1 MPRDVDPAIVTD
13 DSAYVYA
20 VDDFNELVKANLK
33 AREREAVRADKLVQ
47 KQIEELVEWY
57 QENRIAPTIQQL
69 QEVLEGI
76 RSAEVEN
83 NARRFR
89 AEDREEIDKFSKSLI
104 RKVTGL
110 IIANMKRASID
121 QNDLSLARA
130 VTMAFSPGDETAVN
144 DVLEKLN
151 HELSH

>member
-1 MPRDVDPAIVTD
+1 M
-13 DSAYVYA
+13 
-20 VDDFNELVKANLK
+20 DDFNELVKANLK

-47 KQIEELVEWY
+47 KQVEELVEWY

-83 NARRFR
+83 NARRFC
-89 AEDREEIDKFSKSLI
+89 AEDREQVEKFSKSLI
-104 RKVTGL
+104 HKVTCL
-110 IIANMKRASID
+110 IIANMKRASLD

-130 VTMAFSPGDETAVN
+130 VTMAFAPGDEAAVN